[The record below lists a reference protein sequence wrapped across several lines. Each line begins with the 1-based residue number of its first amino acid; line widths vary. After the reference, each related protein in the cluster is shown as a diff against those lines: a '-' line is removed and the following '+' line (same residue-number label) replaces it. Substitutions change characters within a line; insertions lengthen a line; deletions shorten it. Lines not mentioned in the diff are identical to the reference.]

1 MSTSSTSFTTLRYH
15 GLDLLRAIALL
26 LGLFFHAA
34 IPFFAGPKNLQ
45 WIIYYDENF
54 WIFNWIADF
63 IHSFRMPLFFIL
75 AGFFSGLLLSKYG
88 LKLFIKMRFR
98 KLVIPFIAS
107 IVFLT
112 PLMIYQ
118 FIAAGHHGERIT
130 LSTYPVFH
138 LWFLEVLIII
148 TIFAIFLNLVKGSM
162 KNVIRTKQLLP
173 VLKALKRSSQWQYVG
188 LVSLL
193 LCLGWS
199 SYPGDQF
206 SDSFSIIQS
215 PAKILYYSIYFFV
228 GWRLYNDRI
237 LFDALRKYFLL
248 NICIGFI
255 SVVYMCGIRYW
266 LFYYSSSF
274 PIEVVIFGNFTS
286 TLAAIH
292 LSVGFFG
299 LFTSERFKQNA
310 FIDYLVRAS
319 YWTYLIHLPVMFFVQ
334 VKIASWQL
342 DAMIKYSFTIFISFL
357 FCSFT
362 FSTYEQIS
370 RAITTKKVE

>member
-1 MSTSSTSFTTLRYH
+1 MSNSSTSFTTVRYH

-45 WIIYYDENF
+45 WIIYYDNNF

-75 AGFFSGLLLSKYG
+75 AGFFSSLLLSKYG
-88 LKLFIKMRFR
+88 LKLFIRMRFR

-107 IVFLT
+107 MVFLT

-148 TIFAIFLNLVKGSM
+148 TSLSIFFYLVKGTM
-162 KNVIRTKQLLP
+162 QNVIRTTHLLP
-173 VLKALKRSSQWQYVG
+173 LLNALKRSGQWQYAI
-188 LVSLL
+188 LLALL
-193 LCLGWS
+193 LFLGWS
-199 SYPGDQF
+199 PFPGDQF

-215 PAKILYYSIYFFV
+215 PTKILYYSIYFFI

-248 NICIGFI
+248 NLCIGFI
-255 SVVYMCGIRYW
+255 SVVSMCGIRYW
-266 LFYYSSSF
+266 LFYHSSSF
-274 PIEVVIFGNFTS
+274 PIEIVIFGNFTS

-299 LFTSERFKQNA
+299 LFISERFKQNA

-334 VKIASWQL
+334 VKIASWQI
-342 DAMIKYSFTIFISFL
+342 DAMIKYSFTVFISFL

-370 RAITTKKVE
+370 RAITTRKVG